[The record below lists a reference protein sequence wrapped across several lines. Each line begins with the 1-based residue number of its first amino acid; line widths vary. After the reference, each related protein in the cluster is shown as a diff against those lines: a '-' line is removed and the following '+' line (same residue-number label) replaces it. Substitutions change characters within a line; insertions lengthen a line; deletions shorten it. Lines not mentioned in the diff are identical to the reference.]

1 MLPWLKK
8 ESQQS
13 TPVEKSWIKKL
24 AAMFMFI
31 INLALSTKALKF
43 TMFSLLF
50 LKYTISKTQGFVW
63 KGKKSLVLLLIKLIS
78 NGFSWQFEFSLEK
91 FFSLVWVEQ
100 VSWVCGAGGR
110 FGEPQL
116 HRWTPVGSCRLCYV
130 SDSVWHVPNQI
141 WKDSRFS
148 IYGLPS
154 GNFSAL
160 RWWFFWWIFCF
171 IIARWQGRRPDIY
184 IDVKDWLNCPSCQIS
199 RLNWN

>member
-1 MLPWLKK
+1 MFYAALPLYFFFYCINTFPFTGTEGMLPWLKK

-43 TMFSLLF
+43 TMFYLLF

-78 NGFSWQFEFSLEK
+78 NGFSWQFEFSLEN
-91 FFSLVWVEQ
+91 FFSLVRVEQ
-100 VSWVCGAGGR
+100 VSWVSGAGGR

-116 HRWTPVGSCRLCYV
+116 HRWTPVILIRNLIV
-130 SDSVWHVPNQI
+130 
-141 WKDSRFS
+141 
-148 IYGLPS
+148 
-154 GNFSAL
+154 
-160 RWWFFWWIFCF
+160 
-171 IIARWQGRRPDIY
+171 
-184 IDVKDWLNCPSCQIS
+184 
-199 RLNWN
+199 